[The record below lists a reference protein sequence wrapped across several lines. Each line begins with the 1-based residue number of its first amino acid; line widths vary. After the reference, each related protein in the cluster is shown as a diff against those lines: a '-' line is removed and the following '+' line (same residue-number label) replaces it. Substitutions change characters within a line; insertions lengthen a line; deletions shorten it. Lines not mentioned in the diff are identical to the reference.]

1 MKMKKP
7 YHRNVHSDLT
17 ITMSE
22 PFADPTADVEL
33 LLPNGAV
40 MVVKAGTLNHE
51 YDCQQ
56 AAYAAEAHIDA
67 HGVRRGPTGIRR
79 PSNRI
84 RKVSVAHLVVE
95 SGDCIRTA
103 A

>member
-1 MKMKKP
+1 MRKP

-33 LLPNGAV
+33 ALPNGAV
-40 MVVKAGTLNHE
+40 TPVNAGTLNHE
-51 YDCQQ
+51 YHCQQ

-67 HGVRRGPTGIRR
+67 HGEWRGPTGIRR

-84 RKVSVAHLVVE
+84 RKVSVAHLVIV
-95 SGDCIRTA
+95 SGDCIRSA

>member
-1 MKMKKP
+1 MKRKKP

-17 ITMSE
+17 ITMSK

-33 LLPNGAV
+33 TLPNGAV
-40 MVVKAGTLNHE
+40 TAVKAGILNHE
-51 YDCQQ
+51 YHCQQ

-67 HGVRRGPTGIRR
+67 HGVWRGPTGIRR

-84 RKVSVAHLVVE
+84 RKVSVADLVVE
-95 SGDCIRTA
+95 PGDCIRSA

>member
-1 MKMKKP
+1 MKDP

-17 ITMSE
+17 ITMSK
-22 PFADPTADVEL
+22 PFADPTANVEL
-33 LLPNGAV
+33 QPLDGAV
-40 MVVKAGTLNHE
+40 MVVRAGALNHE
-51 YDCQQ
+51 YDFQQ
-56 AAYAAEAHIDA
+56 AAYAAEAHLDA

-95 SGDCIRTA
+95 AGDSIRSA